1 MNIALDAMG
10 GDHAPVE
17 TVAGA
22 VEAAR
27 AFPGTTISLVGQP
40 DLIEAELAKHDTGGL
55 DLPIVPA
62 SQVIEMDEKPSKVIR
77 SKPDSSIIVAC
88 QMVRRGEAQAVVTAG
103 NTGGALAA
111 GILKIG
117 RIKGIMRPAL
127 MTPFPTL
134 KGFCTVLDV
143 GANAD
148 TRPEYIPQFAVM
160 GTIYTETVL
169 GINEPKV
176 ALLSNGEEDGKGNQ
190 LVISAFQML
199 QKTPGI
205 NFQGNIESHEVFEGL
220 ADIVVTD
227 GFTGNIFL
235 KTTEAAASA
244 LQRVVFEE
252 LKRDPLSAVGGLLAR
267 NGLRRIRSRIDDS
280 EYGGAVLLG
289 LSGVL
294 VVAHGRSNANSIRQT
309 IRVAK
314 ESMDQNIPE
323 RIRQGVALL
332 QEAEALLVGN
342 DMAEPHA

>member
-10 GDHAPVE
+10 GDHAPAE

-22 VEAAR
+22 VEAVR
-27 AFPGTTISLVGQP
+27 AYPGITVSLVGRP
-40 DLIEAELAKHDTGGL
+40 DVLEAELAKHDTSGL

-62 SQVIEMDEKPSKVIR
+62 SQVIEMHDKPVKAIR
-77 SKPDSSIIVAC
+77 DKPDSSIIVAC
-88 QMVRRGEAQAVVTAG
+88 QMVRRGEAQAFVTAG
-103 NTGGALAA
+103 STGGALAA

-117 RIKGIMRPAL
+117 RIKGILRPAL

-169 GINEPKV
+169 GIRKPKV
-176 ALLSNGEEDGKGNQ
+176 ALLSNGEEEGKGNQ
-190 LVISAFQML
+190 LVIAASEML

-252 LKRDPLSAVGGLLAR
+252 LKRDPLSAFGGLMAR
-267 NGLRRIRSRIDDS
+267 NGLRRIRNRIDDS

-289 LSGVL
+289 LSGVV
-294 VVAHGRSNANSIRQT
+294 VVAHGRSNANSIHQT
-309 IRVAK
+309 IRVGK
-314 ESMDQNIPE
+314 ESMEQNVPE
-323 RIRQGVALL
+323 RIREGVAALRDAGVAPN
-332 QEAEALLVGN
+332 EAVEA
-342 DMAEPHA
+342 AA